1 MMTAT
6 ASASSRLS
14 ALLSGIAPVA
24 AAQDLEVSGLCLDS
38 RAARAGDLF
47 LACAGLRSHGADYL
61 DQALRAG
68 VAAVAW
74 EPRSGF
80 ESLPALDDAA
90 TVPAFAV
97 PDLSR
102 QVGVIADRFYGHPS
116 SDMCVVGITGTDGK
130 TSCAQFLAGSL
141 HRAEAPCGV
150 IGTLGYGLYG
160 ATEAASHTTPDA
172 LRLQRLLAQM
182 RDAGA
187 RCVVMEVSSHALE
200 QGRVNGVNFDVAVL
214 TNLSR
219 DHLDYHGD
227 ERAYARAKRRLF
239 ELADLRTAVLN
250 LNDAFGRELS
260 AALPAEVTPVGYGLE
275 PLPASE
281 VERQVVGS
289 ALQLGDQGL
298 RMQVASPW
306 GEGEVRAP
314 LLGRFNAAN
323 VLAVFSVLLSLG
335 WSFDRAREAMAALPQ
350 VPGRME
356 RFGGGDRPVAIVDY
370 AHTPD
375 ALRHVLGALRE
386 HCRGTLWCVFG
397 CGGDRD
403 RGKRPLMGAAAEQL
417 ADRVVVTDDNPRN
430 EDPDAIVADILAG
443 MESPQAVVL
452 ERDRASAIR
461 QALTQARPGDM
472 VLVAGKGHEDYQLVG
487 DRRLPFSD
495 RTLVR
500 QVLREGAW

>member
-1 MMTAT
+1 MMNANTAT
-6 ASASSRLS
+6 AASLS
-14 ALLSGIAPVA
+14 TLLSGIASVPTRSDR
-24 AAQDLEVSGLCLDS
+24 QVSGLCLDS

-47 LACAGLRSHGADYL
+47 LACAGLRSHGIEYL

-74 EPRSGF
+74 EPRLGF
-80 ESLPALDDAA
+80 EQLPPMAKAPD
-90 TVPAFAV
+90 VPAFEV
-97 PDLSR
+97 PDLSHR
-102 QVGVIADRFYGHPS
+102 VGVIADRFYGHPS
-116 SDMCVVGITGTDGK
+116 KDLCVVGITGTDGK

-141 HRAEAPCGV
+141 NTADAPCGV

-160 ATEAASHTTPDA
+160 ETEDASHTTPDA
-172 LRLQRLLAQM
+172 VRLHGLLARM

-200 QGRVNGVNFDVAVL
+200 QGRVNGVDFDVAVL

-227 ERAYARAKRRLF
+227 EQAYARAKQRLF
-239 ELADLRTAVLN
+239 EQPGLRTAVLN

-260 AALPAEVTPVGYGLE
+260 TMLPAGVAAVGYGLE
-275 PLPASE
+275 PLQDAD
-281 VERQVVGS
+281 VAHRVVGS
-289 ALQLGDQGL
+289 ALRLGDDGL
-298 RMQVASPW
+298 RMQVTTPW
-306 GEGEVRAP
+306 GAGEVRAP

-323 VLAVFSVLLSLG
+323 VLAVFSVLLSQG
-335 WSFDRAREAMAALPQ
+335 WSFERARDAMAVLPQ

-356 RFGGGDRPVAIVDY
+356 RFGGGDRPLAVVDY

-386 HCRGTLWCVFG
+386 HCHGELWCVFG

-417 ADRVVVTDDNPRN
+417 ADRVVVTDDNPRS
-430 EDPDAIVADILAG
+430 EDADAIVADILGG
-443 MESPQAVVL
+443 MEKPEAVRL
-452 ERDRASAIR
+452 ERDRDRAIR
-461 QALTQARPGDM
+461 QALGQACPGDV

-487 DRRLPFSD
+487 DRRLAFSD
-495 RTLVR
+495 RALVC
-500 QVLREGAW
+500 QVLEEGTW